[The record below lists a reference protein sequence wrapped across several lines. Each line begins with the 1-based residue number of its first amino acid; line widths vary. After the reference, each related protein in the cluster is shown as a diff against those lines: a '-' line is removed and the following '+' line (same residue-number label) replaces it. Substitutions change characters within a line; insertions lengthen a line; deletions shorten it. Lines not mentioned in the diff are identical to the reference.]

1 MDLFNQIGEKIGVTL
16 KSVKDSDTTRKA
28 KTYAALPGLTLKVTK
43 LEGKINT
50 AYKEIGEAYY
60 LTHATDSELAFERQ
74 MSTIREAKSEIARLK
89 AEIERIKKYDPAA
102 EREAGIV
109 SDVAYKEAEDE

>member
-50 AYKEIGEAYY
+50 AYKEIGEA
-60 LTHATDSELAFERQ
+60 LGMEEATSRSKLQRARVRLQEL
-74 MSTIREAKSEIARLK
+74 IRENK
-89 AEIERIKKYDPAA
+89 
-102 EREAGIV
+102 
-109 SDVAYKEAEDE
+109 